1 MFETNSLATR
11 AVPGIGTEWPMTAPH
26 AIART
31 PSPVTDTVIDRADA
45 DVRMR
50 LAVSGWRIVWRLQPD
65 GRTVVEVCDETWEL
79 TGLIAG
85 TRLPI
90 LSADAGWRGVTRR
103 GGGGRRCWALA
114 IGHAPAGVG
123 RPAITFTRG
132 QPGSRRARRMTVRPD
147 TMGGLWVAAVLGRYT
162 TVRCQLTTPVPA
174 RLISAPCA
182 CLLASVT
189 AWPARW

>member
-1 MFETNSLATR
+1 MFETNSLAIQ
-11 AVPGIGTEWPMTAPH
+11 AVPSIGTGRPMTAPH

-31 PSPVTDTVIDRADA
+31 LAPVTDTVTDRADA
-45 DVRMR
+45 DVRIR

-65 GRTVVEVCDETWEL
+65 GRTVVEVCDDTGKL

-90 LSADAGWRGVTRR
+90 LSADAGWRGVSRN
-103 GGGGRRCWALA
+103 GSGGRRCWALA
-114 IGHAPAGVG
+114 IGHAPTGVG
-123 RPAITFTRG
+123 RPVITFTRG
-132 QPGSRRARRMTVRPD
+132 WPGSRRARRMTVRPD

-182 CLLASVT
+182 CPLASVT
-189 AWPARW
+189 WPARW